1 MPFVIS
7 NRIYFLHKYFH
18 VLEYEYLEI
27 LGLANL
33 VGVKQLELLDTFVV
47 VVLDTNASAAFLD
60 VALRSPKMDIYR
72 IGTVEN

>member
-1 MPFVIS
+1 M
-7 NRIYFLHKYFH
+7 
-18 VLEYEYLEI
+18 EI